1 MSSPDPYQAFF
12 VANPQPMWVYDLD
25 TLRFLEVN
33 DAALTKYGYTR
44 DEFLALDLT
53 DIRPEEDAE
62 PVRAAAR
69 APRGDSKTSGPW
81 RHRLRD
87 GHEIEVEITSQLLT
101 FADRPAALVAVRD
114 ISVERALEERFRHD
128 ALHDPR
134 TGLGNH
140 RKLQLELEAVLQS
153 ETVRLG
159 PRAVLMVGIEGLQP
173 VNVELGRDAGDA
185 LLMSVADVLA
195 RAHGDPT
202 QAYRVGEQTFA
213 LLMTGDLSS
222 ARDHAHAL
230 LEALGR
236 PFLVGGSEA
245 FVSPRIGIAVA
256 ESNWAADEV
265 IRSADAALQSTS
277 DSSRSRVAVFN
288 ADGDAVSRV
297 LRSQG
302 FSLESELRRAVGADQ
317 LTVLYQ
323 PILDLRG
330 GRISGVEALVR
341 WNHPLRGVIAPNEF
355 IPHAERAGV
364 VADIDAWV
372 LATACRQMRAWREAG
387 VPSLRVAVNLSGR
400 DLDTG
405 PALARHIRL
414 ELKRNQLEPS
424 LLEVELTE
432 STSFHN
438 LEEVQTLLQDLRT
451 LGVGIALDDF
461 GTGYSMLDRIRD
473 LPVDRIKI
481 DRTFVRR
488 AANGGT
494 PLINAVI
501 TMAHSLRL
509 GVVAEGVETEEQLD
523 MLRAHD
529 CDFAQGYL
537 IGRPVPAADI
547 PAQIAHV
554 VRVPARPGHS
564 AVPRRSQR
572 L

>member
-1 MSSPDPYQAFF
+1 MPSPDPYRDFF
-12 VANPQPMWVYDLD
+12 IANPQPMWVYDLD
-25 TLRFLEVN
+25 TLRFLDVN
-33 DAALTKYGYTR
+33 EAALTKYGYTR

-53 DIRPEEDAE
+53 DIRPAEDAG
-62 PVRAAAR
+62 PLRTFAR
-69 APRGDSKTSGPW
+69 APRDERRTSGPW
-81 RHRLRD
+81 RHRLRG

-101 FADRPAALVAVRD
+101 FADRRAALVAVRD
-114 ISVERALEERFRHD
+114 ISVERALEERFRHF

-134 TGLGNH
+134 TGLGNR
-140 RKLQLELEAVLQS
+140 RKLQLELEAALPS
-153 ETVRLG
+153 ATVRPG
-159 PRAVLMVGIEGLQP
+159 PRAVLMVDIEGVQP

-195 RAHGDPT
+195 RAHGDPA
-202 QAYRVGEQTFA
+202 QAYQAGEQTFA
-213 LLMTGDLSS
+213 LLMDGDLSS
-222 ARDHAHAL
+222 ARQHAHAL

-236 PFLVGGSEA
+236 PFVVGASEA
-245 FVSPRIGIAVA
+245 FITARIGIAA
-256 ESNWAADEV
+256 AASNWAADEV

-277 DSSRSRVAVFN
+277 DSGQSRVAVFN
-288 ADGDAVSRV
+288 ADGEAVGRV

-302 FSLESELRRAVGADQ
+302 FSLESELRRAVRKDQ
-317 LTVLYQ
+317 LRVLYQ

-341 WNHPLRGVIAPNEF
+341 WNHPLRGVMVPNEF
-355 IPHAERAGV
+355 IPQAERAGV
-364 VADIDAWV
+364 VAEIDAWV

-405 PALARHIRL
+405 PELTRHIRL
-414 ELKRNQLEPS
+414 ELERNQLDPS

-488 AANGGT
+488 AANGGA

-509 GVVAEGVETEEQLD
+509 GVVAEGVETEDQLD
-523 MLRAHD
+523 ILRAQD

-537 IGRPVPAADI
+537 IGRPAPAADI
-547 PAQIAHV
+547 TAQIA
-554 VRVPARPGHS
+554 RTSREPARPGNS
-564 AVPRRSQR
+564 APRPSKRR
-572 L
+572 